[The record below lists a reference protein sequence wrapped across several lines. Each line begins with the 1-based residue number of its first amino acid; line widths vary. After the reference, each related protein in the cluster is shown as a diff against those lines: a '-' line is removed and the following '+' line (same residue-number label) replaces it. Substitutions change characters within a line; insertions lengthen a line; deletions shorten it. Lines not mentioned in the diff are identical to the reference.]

1 MGRTNDRRFA
11 GRVDCHLADSN
22 QYAALLPDDLHIPID
37 AWINKPL
44 DADGFLKTIRHFL
57 V

>member
-11 GRVDCHLADSN
+11 GRVDCHLADSS
-22 QYAALLPDDLHIPID
+22 QYAALLPDDVHIPID

-44 DADGFLKTIRHFL
+44 DADSFLKTIRHFL